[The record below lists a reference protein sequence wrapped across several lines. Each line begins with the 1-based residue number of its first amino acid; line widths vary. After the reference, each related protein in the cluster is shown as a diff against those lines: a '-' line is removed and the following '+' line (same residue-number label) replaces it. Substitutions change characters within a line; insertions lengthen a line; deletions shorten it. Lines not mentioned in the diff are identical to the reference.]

1 MILKAQNSF
10 LQAAGIPVPDISF
23 KLGDEDVLSEVTSE
37 TRDNNTRV
45 AHVSVSQAGTYTC
58 LAVNMYGNDRWV
70 IHILYMKS

>member
-1 MILKAQNSF
+1 M
-10 LQAAGIPVPDISF
+10 
-23 KLGDEDVLSEVTSE
+23 SEVTSE

-70 IHILYMKS
+70 IHILYLVMR